1 MSSTT
6 DEAAAQ
12 GAAAAFSRVAACVEY
27 SGTAYRGWQRQQ
39 PGVKSVQE
47 EVEKALSRVANHPVQ
62 LFCAGRTDAGVHAA
76 CQIIYFD
83 TSARRTPENWYHG
96 ANANLPHDISL
107 VWAKPVGLDFHA
119 RFSAMARRYR
129 YVIYNDPV
137 RPAQLG
143 REVTWNYRPLDVRSE
158 EHTSELQSRPH
169 LVCRLL
175 LEKKKSQ

>member
-12 GAAAAFSRVAACVEY
+12 GAAAVVSRVAACVEY

-39 PGVKSVQE
+39 PGVKSVEE

-76 CQIIYFD
+76 CQIIHFD
-83 TSARRTPENWYHG
+83 TSARRTPENWFHG

-107 VWAKPVGLDFHA
+107 VWPKPVGRASQPGFPP
-119 RFSAMARRYR
+119 MAPRYR
-129 YVIYNDPV
+129 YVTYTDPV
-137 RPAQLG
+137 GPPHPARKGTWNNRP
-143 REVTWNYRPLDVRSE
+143 REVNRMQEAP
-158 EHTSELQSRPH
+158 Q
-169 LVCRLL
+169 LL
-175 LEKKKSQ
+175 TGRTDF